1 MEEKKQELVIKITN
15 RVIEVNLEDG
25 TSPGLFYFCHYLND
39 NTFDNVKEMDD
50 FIKFL
55 AKLLQIVPQDV
66 GDRIT
71 KFAFDAVAEALQ
83 NKLQKEL
90 TNIRVNPDGHKDI
103 TVQKTD
109 TKKNYEERTVFN
121 IKAEEDMKK
130 IVSFVFADMKY
141 HDLLEDVKHKEQNK
155 ES

>member
-1 MEEKKQELVIKITN
+1 METKKQELVIKITN
-15 RVIEVNLEDG
+15 RVIEVKLEDG
-25 TSPGLFYFCHYLND
+25 TSPGLFYFCQYLND

-55 AKLLQIVPQDV
+55 AKILQIVPKDV

-71 KFAFDAVAEALQ
+71 KFAFDAVTEALQ

-90 TNIRVNPDGHKDI
+90 TNVRVNSNGRKDI
-103 TVQKTD
+103 TIQRTE

-130 IVSFVFADMKY
+130 IINFVFADMKY
-141 HDLLEDVKHKEQNK
+141 HDLLEEIKQKEKNK
-155 ES
+155 QS

>member
-15 RVIEVNLEDG
+15 RVIEVKLEDG
-25 TSPGLFYFCHYLND
+25 TSPGLFLFCHYLND
-39 NTFDNVKEMDD
+39 NTFDNMKEMDD

-55 AKLLQIVPQDV
+55 AKVLQVVPKDV

-90 TNIRVNPDGHKDI
+90 ANVRAHPDGRRDLTIKK
-103 TVQKTD
+103 VE
-109 TKKNYEERTVFN
+109 TKKSYEERTVFN

-130 IVSFVFADMKY
+130 LINFVFADMKY
-141 HDLLEDVKHKEQNK
+141 HDLMEEMEHKE
-155 ES
+155 

>member
-15 RVIEVNLEDG
+15 RVIEVNLEYG
-25 TSPGLFYFCHYLND
+25 SSPGLFYFCQYLND

-90 TNIRVNPDGHKDI
+90 TNIRVNPDGRKDI
-103 TVQKTD
+103 TIQKAD
-109 TKKNYEERTVFN
+109 IRKNYEERTVFN

-130 IVSFVFADMKY
+130 IINFVFADMKY